1 MSLAPFTIDGG
12 AYIWQRRLFITNR
25 KQRARMELGIRHSF
39 QRHAPSALCLPARLL
54 CLKVFRIL
62 LQNTMSWGPTSQH
75 MNLWQNF
82 ILNYKA
88 NSEGSL
94 TLGLYFVIVV
104 IFIDV
109 RYLTV
114 VLMLFPH
121 Y

>member
-1 MSLAPFTIDGG
+1 MAGKAVYYQQEAESQG
-12 AYIWQRRLFITNR
+12 
-25 KQRARMELGIRHSF
+25 GIRDQTSF